1 MNILAIRGKNLA
13 SLDGSFEID
22 FRKEPLHSAG
32 IFAIT
37 GRTGAG
43 KTTLLD
49 AMCIAL
55 YERSPRLDNIKH
67 STAIEVNGSRS
78 LSESDPKTILRRGRY
93 EGYAEVDF
101 EAVDGNAYRVRW
113 SISRTNNS
121 ATGNFRKTSY
131 DLLNIRTGESEIL
144 SQASY
149 KEKIPRLIGLT
160 YEQFT
165 RAVLLAQGNFA
176 AFLKA
181 DENEKASI
189 LETLTGSDIY
199 SRISALIYSKTSCA
213 KRELDIAEEKL
224 SGIKMLTKEEVE
236 NITVK
241 KNSLFAQQLDV
252 EKTHRSFL
260 AKKEWIERSE
270 VLEKEYLQAVGA
282 KHTAE
287 EVFSA
292 LEETIQKLRRID
304 TVQEIRDSYNIKKS
318 VEEQREANEK
328 ELLALEGR
336 MARQEELL
344 SQLAAET
351 SDAVKQQNEIGE
363 RLQFMQ
369 PRING
374 AAKLEEKVAMG
385 ESRLKELNSEI
396 EKYNRE
402 KRLFAEKKEK
412 SLLQTR
418 ELDKESRDIELWFK
432 ENGSYS
438 AIVPLIPAI
447 LLNIKVIENHLLHI
461 AENGKSL
468 EKATELLAHYEKRL
482 QQLQLR
488 SEELENTLPSEIAA
502 LRRQL
507 SPGIPCPVCGS
518 KEHYV
523 IEEVKKVLEEKQ
535 LDIAKTEVKKDIERT
550 TADFEALRA
559 QINTL
564 YGTIETHKAT
574 VANLEQKNIDLF
586 GNKELAATI
595 LAGEKIAE
603 KLETIAKEWNS
614 RTERANKIT
623 EKKNIA
629 GNTLK
634 VIEERLAAINE
645 DLHSKEHSKK
655 RQEEETKEQRENI
668 KELLGDEK
676 SAAAAQEE
684 FNTLVA
690 KANEK
695 VSAIAEK
702 RAAAASSLQRIKG
715 EIEAK
720 KEYIARQENNYKLA
734 EEKITHFLRLHK
746 DKISADSLSALI
758 SIEPAVVASMR
769 KKVDD
774 AGKALTVATTTLL
787 ERKRNLDEHNSK
799 ETRPSGSESIDS
811 IENAIA
817 EAILTSKRLLEE
829 IANLNAALLSDKE
842 NNLKFGK
849 FKEERE
855 EKRIIY
861 SQWSLLNQTYGSAK
875 GEKLMRL
882 TQGYTLD
889 ILLSVANKHLHE
901 ISGRYMLQRISE
913 KSLGIKVIDTDMLS
927 QTRSVHTLSGGET
940 FLVSLALSLALS
952 SISSSRMN
960 IGSLFIDEGFGAL
973 DSETLRFAIT
983 ALERLQ
989 NQGRRI
995 GIISHLGDMLER
1007 IPVKVK
1013 VTKTGPG
1020 KSIIEIT
1027 DK

>member
-13 SLDGSFEID
+13 SLDGCFEID
-22 FRKEPLHSAG
+22 FRQEPLRSTG
-32 IFAIT
+32 LFAIT
-37 GRTGAG
+37 GHTGAG
-43 KTTLLD
+43 KTTILD

-67 STAIEVNGSRS
+67 SCAIEVNGSRS
-78 LSESDPKTILRRGRY
+78 LSESDPKTILRRGKY

-199 SRISALIYSKTSCA
+199 SRISALIYSKSANA
-213 KRELDIAEEKL
+213 KRELDAVEEKL
-224 SGIKMLTKEEVE
+224 HGIVLLTQEEIE
-236 NITVK
+236 CITAK
-241 KNSLFAQQLDV
+241 KDSLFTRQQEN

-260 AKKEWIERSE
+260 AKKEWIERSAL
-270 VLEKEYLQAVGA
+270 LEKEYFQAVEA
-282 KHTAE
+282 KHIAE
-287 EVFSA
+287 ENFA
-292 LEETIQKLRRID
+292 KLEETVSILRTID
-304 TVQEIRDSYNIKKS
+304 TIQEIRDSYNIKRS
-318 VEEQREANEK
+318 VEEQREGNNK
-328 ELLALEGR
+328 ELLALEGK
-336 MARQEELL
+336 MAAQENVL
-344 SQLAAET
+344 SQLVVET
-351 SDAVKQQNEIGE
+351 ADAVKHQHEVGE
-363 RLQFMQ
+363 KFNSMQ
-369 PRING
+369 PRINE
-374 AAKLEEKVAMG
+374 AAKLEENVAMG
-385 ESRLKELNSEI
+385 DSRLKELNNEI

-402 KRLFAEKKEK
+402 KHLLAERREK
-412 SLLQTR
+412 SLKHTEQL
-418 ELDKESRDIELWFK
+418 EKESNDIELWFK
-432 ENGSYS
+432 ENAGYS
-438 AIVPLIPAI
+438 NIVPLVPAI

-482 QQLQLR
+482 QQLQQR

-502 LRRQL
+502 LRSRL
-507 SPGIPCPVCGS
+507 TPGAPCPVCGS
-518 KEHYV
+518 KEHYI
-523 IEEVKKVLEEKQ
+523 IEEVKRVLEEKQ
-535 LDIAKTEVKKDIERT
+535 LDIAKKEVKKETERT
-550 TADFEALRA
+550 VADIDAVRA
-559 QINTL
+559 QANTL
-564 YGTIETHKAT
+564 RGAIETHKAT

-586 GNKELAATI
+586 GSKELAETI
-595 LAGEKIAE
+595 LAGEKAAE
-603 KLETIAKEWNS
+603 KLETVAKEWNS
-614 RTERANKIT
+614 RAERAKGIA
-623 EKKNIA
+623 EEKNIA
-629 GNTLK
+629 GNALK
-634 VIEERLAAINE
+634 ATDERLAAINE
-645 DLHSKEHSKK
+645 ELCAKELLKGK
-655 RQEEETKEQRENI
+655 LQENIKEQREKI
-668 KELLGDEK
+668 KELLGSGK
-676 SAAAAQEE
+676 SAAETQGE
-684 FNTLVA
+684 FNTLIA
-690 KANEK
+690 KASEK

-702 RAAAASSLQRIKG
+702 KATSASLLQRIKG

-720 KEYIARQENNYKLA
+720 KEHISRQENNYRLA
-734 EEKITHFLRLHK
+734 EEKIAVFLQLHK
-746 DKISADSLSALI
+746 DEISAESLSALI
-758 SIEPAVVASMR
+758 SIEPGAVASMR
-769 KKVDD
+769 EKIDD
-774 AGKALTVATTTLL
+774 AGKALTAAATTLL
-787 ERKRNLDEHNSK
+787 ERRRNVDEHNSK
-799 ETRPSGSESIDS
+799 EGRPSGSESIEYLED
-811 IENAIA
+811 AIA
-817 EAILTSKRLLEE
+817 NTKLTSKQLLEE
-829 IANLNAALLSDKE
+829 IGNLNATLLSDKE
-842 NNLKFGK
+842 NNIKFGK
-849 FKEERE
+849 LKEERDD
-855 EKRIIY
+855 KRKIC
-861 SQWSLLNQTYGSAK
+861 SQWSLLNQTFGSAK

-889 ILLSVANKHLHE
+889 ILLKVANKHLHE
-901 ISGRYMLQRISE
+901 ISGRYMLERISE

-940 FLVSLALSLALS
+940 FIVSLALSLALS

-989 NQGRRI
+989 NQGRKI
-995 GIISHLGDMLER
+995 GVISHLGEMLER

-1013 VTKTGPG
+1013 VVRTGPG